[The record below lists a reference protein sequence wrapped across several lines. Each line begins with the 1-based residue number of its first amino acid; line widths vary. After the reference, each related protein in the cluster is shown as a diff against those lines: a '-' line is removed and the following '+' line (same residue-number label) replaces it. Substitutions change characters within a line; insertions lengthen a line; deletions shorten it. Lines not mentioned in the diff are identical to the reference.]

1 MARLGFYKYISF
13 MLLVFTL
20 LVSVFTL
27 FGLFGGSA
35 NPVHE
40 TAMAMIVYIL
50 PILVTCNLAT
60 LIFWLIRR
68 RWHWASIPAVTLA
81 CCIPYIGTTFQTGL
95 FTPGDEG
102 KEHINIA
109 TYNVALF
116 GKELMGFKAE
126 DILSE
131 MKRQEV
137 GILCFQEYKQFS
149 GNKDNTEKYVKH
161 FGHMAKGREDMVIF
175 SSYPI
180 KAHSIIDF
188 GPNTNNSAMWADIV
202 VKGQTYRVFN
212 AHLQTTGFNRV
223 LHHAAKEE
231 MAGHKLEENAIIRAI
246 YNNYTLG
253 MVNRAIQAD
262 IVAKE
267 IAQSPHPVILCGDFN
282 DVPYSYVYNLMK
294 GELVDG
300 FKECGQGWMYTMRG
314 KKRVRIDYIF
324 HDKSLTG
331 ISYKR
336 EDLSYSDHYPVFM
349 TVVRSN

>member
-1 MARLGFYKYISF
+1 MICVYDQHETNFEGNGLC
-13 MLLVFTL
+13 TL
-20 LVSVFTL
+20 LPTSCTVTEQA
-27 FGLFGGSA
+27 GGMYELEME
-35 NPVHE
+35 H
-40 TAMAMIVYIL
+40 
-50 PILVTCNLAT
+50 PITQDG
-60 LIFWLIRR
+60 
-68 RWHWASIPAVTLA
+68 RW
-81 CCIPYIGTTFQTGL
+81 
-95 FTPGDEG
+95 
-102 KEHINIA
+102 
-109 TYNVALF
+109 
-116 GKELMGFKAE
+116 
-126 DILSE
+126 
-131 MKRQEV
+131 
-137 GILCFQEYKQFS
+137 
-149 GNKDNTEKYVKH
+149 KYL
-161 FGHMAKGREDMVIF
+161 
-175 SSYPI
+175 
-180 KAHSIIDF
+180 
-188 GPNTNNSAMWADIV
+188 T
-202 VKGQTYRVFN
+202 
-212 AHLQTTGFNRV
+212 
-223 LHHAAKEE
+223 
-231 MAGHKLEENAIIRAI
+231 ENAIIRAI